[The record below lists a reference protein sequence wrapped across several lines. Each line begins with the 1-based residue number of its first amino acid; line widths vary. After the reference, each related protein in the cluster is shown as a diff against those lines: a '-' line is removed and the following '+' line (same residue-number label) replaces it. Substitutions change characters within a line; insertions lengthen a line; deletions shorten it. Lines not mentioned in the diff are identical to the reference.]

1 MRLTRRARLRSSQ
14 CPSPTHVPGE
24 PSGPYPSAEPIAQ
37 PFTTFLRLA
46 TPVATPSAAD
56 TALTFTPAVIGGAP
70 TSLSTLAAL
79 ALDGD
84 QRPVLFAADPQQ
96 VHRLEP
102 AAAAP
107 PFPGAAAG
115 ITSLLALD
123 WNHDFKMDL
132 VAAGPAGVRLFIQSA
147 DGAFT
152 DETSRASGAG
162 GPAAVDATGVWAA
175 DVEMDGDLDIVVG
188 VRAATTL
195 VLRNNG
201 DGTWR
206 PLQPFPDATG
216 VRAFVWGD
224 IDGDGDPD
232 AVSIDESGALQVFA
246 NLQAGQFKRF
256 AAPPS
261 REKGYLALAIGDVNA
276 DGALDLVTLE
286 TLGAIDARR
295 SPPRG
300 GTRSRGP
307 RGRNL
312 RRESPRTRRGYFSP
326 TSTTTAPSISW
337 CPVRLLLPSGC
348 RKKVERS
355 NG

>member
-1 MRLTRRARLRSSQ
+1 MLVERARLAAKRGDAAMVRDSVSRLEKFVGTWPPEVVERYRALQ
-14 CPSPTHVPGE
+14 QTLGAANASDTTRAIAFLRNVLARVPTFRESRQLVT
-24 PSGPYPSAEPIAQ
+24 PSAELIAE

-56 TALTFTPAVIGGAP
+56 TALTFTPEVIGGAP
-70 TSLSTLAAL
+70 TSLEVRWRLLRSTASSVRSCSPPILNRCI
-79 ALDGD
+79 GWN
-84 QRPVLFAADPQQ
+84 QRR
-96 VHRLEP
+96 HRRRFRESRR
-102 AAAAP
+102 AS
-107 PFPGAAAG
+107 
-115 ITSLLALD
+115 TSLLALD

-232 AVSIDESGALQVFA
+232 AASIDESGALQVFA

-256 AAPPS
+256 AGPPS
-261 REKGYLALAIGDVNA
+261 RREGLSGSRN
-276 DGALDLVTLE
+276 
-286 TLGAIDARR
+286 RR
-295 SPPRG
+295 CQ
-300 GTRSRGP
+300 
-307 RGRNL
+307 
-312 RRESPRTRRGYFSP
+312 RRRRT
-326 TSTTTAPSISW
+326 
-337 CPVRLLLPSGC
+337 
-348 RKKVERS
+348 
-355 NG
+355 